1 MDEPNYPAA
10 EFDTTPYL
18 LYALRASIAAPKP
31 LEDINYPL
39 ISEFL
44 FEHRTSPYHFS
55 LYPQLTAKWK
65 PRKCKDQHK
74 EIPDIGVGFFY
85 RQHPFFKVRYWFHLP
100 LLAQYWVIW
109 VSSSGLVSNQKGS
122 FLLCWLFQH
131 LRQLKMNHLS
141 KLPFRMP
148 IFREKIRQR
157 R

>member
-10 EFDTTPYL
+10 EFNTAPHL

-44 FEHRTSPYHFS
+44 LEHRTSPYRFS

-65 PRKCKDQHK
+65 PRKRKDQRK

-85 RQHPFFKVRYWFHLP
+85 SQHPFFKVRYMVSLP
-100 LLAQYWVIW
+100 LLAQYV
-109 VSSSGLVSNQKGS
+109 VCSSGLASNQKGS
-122 FLLCWLFQH
+122 
-131 LRQLKMNHLS
+131 
-141 KLPFRMP
+141 
-148 IFREKIRQR
+148 
-157 R
+157 